1 MSDHTQ
7 ADEIQAGAARRRQAI
22 EIGVLALLVVAFFIV
37 SLLRQNPFDKDA
49 DPTKAIGLIVAA
61 GLTFIMFSFLY
72 RDNPL
77 FKAAEHLYVG
87 VSLGYAAVISWREF
101 LRPLV
106 YQPLFEAPTAAA
118 FKSSLLHLAVPV
130 ALGFLLMGRISRKH
144 GWVSRYAYAVLI
156 GWGAGVAI
164 PLITNSFIL
173 QQLTAAI
180 KPLQDVVNEQALGAP
195 WFSRAWLVG
204 VAGPVFGA
212 LVAMIGTVAVLFYF
226 FFSVEHKKVGSAVS
240 KLGIW
245 FLMVSFGASFGFT
258 VMGRLSLLIGRV
270 NFLLGEWLNIQNK

>member
-1 MSDHTQ
+1 MSDYPE
-7 ADEIQAGAARRRQAI
+7 AVNIQAGAAKRRQAV
-22 EIGVLALLVVAFFIV
+22 EMGALALLVVVFLIV
-37 SLLRQNPFDKDA
+37 SFIRQNPFA
-49 DPTKAIGLIVAA
+49 EGANPGKAIGLIVAA
-61 GLTFIMFSFLY
+61 GLTLIMYSFLY

-77 FKAAEHLYVG
+77 FKIGENLYVG
-87 VSLGYAAVISWREF
+87 VSLGYTVVITWRDF

-106 YQPLFEAPTAAA
+106 YQPLFEAPTVAALQ
-118 FKSSLLHLAVPV
+118 SSLLHLTVPV
-130 ALGFLLMGRISRKH
+130 ILGILLLGRISRKH
-144 GWVSRYAYAVLI
+144 GWVSRYAYAILI

-164 PLITNSFIL
+164 PLITHSYIL
-173 QQLTAAI
+173 QQLTAAV
-180 KPLQDVVNEQALGAP
+180 KPLQEAVGPQATAAEL
-195 WFSRAWLVG
+195 FSQAWLVD

-226 FFSVEHKKVGSAVS
+226 FFSVEHKKLGSAVS

>member
-106 YQPLFEAPTAAA
+106 YQPLFAAPTAAA

-144 GWVSRYAYAVLI
+144 GWVSRYAYAILI

-180 KPLQDVVNEQALGAP
+180 KPLQDALGPKAP
-195 WFSRAWLVG
+195 AHPFSPENFVG
-204 VAGPVFGA
+204 SCLAILGA